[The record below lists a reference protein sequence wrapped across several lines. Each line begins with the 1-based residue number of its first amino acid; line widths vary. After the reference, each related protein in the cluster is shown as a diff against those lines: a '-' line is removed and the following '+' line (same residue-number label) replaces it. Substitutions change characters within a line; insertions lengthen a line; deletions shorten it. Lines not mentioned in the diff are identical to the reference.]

1 MSNGKGHAWPTLAP
15 VVEGVPPALDD
26 AAAQPPAE
34 LPDRKALEEETERL
48 LDQLARLQQ
57 LFFADGRRA
66 LLLVLQG
73 RDASGK
79 DGTIKTV
86 VGACNPMGVRIASF
100 GPPTERE
107 RAHDFLWRVHQ
118 VVPPRG
124 VIGVFNRSHY
134 EDVLVVRVRNLAP
147 PSVWQ
152 PRYAQIR
159 HFEELLADTGTIII
173 KCCLHV
179 SRDEQRQR
187 FLERLDDPKKNW
199 KFRLGDL
206 EDRAHWEGY
215 TEAYRDALA
224 RTSTTSAPW
233 YVVPSDD
240 NKVRN
245 YYVARLL
252 VDALARLDLAYPRID
267 AAVEQAARGFA

>member
-1 MSNGKGHAWPTLAP
+1 
-15 VVEGVPPALDD
+15 
-26 AAAQPPAE
+26 
-34 LPDRKALEEETERL
+34 
-48 LDQLARLQQ
+48 
-57 LFFADGRRA
+57 
-66 LLLVLQG
+66 
-73 RDASGK
+73 
-79 DGTIKTV
+79 
-86 VGACNPMGVRIASF
+86 
-100 GPPTERE
+100 
-107 RAHDFLWRVHQ
+107 
-118 VVPPRG
+118 
-124 VIGVFNRSHY
+124 
-134 EDVLVVRVRNLAP
+134 
-147 PSVWQ
+147 VWQ

-179 SRDEQRQR
+179 SRDEQHQR

-224 RTSTTSAPW
+224 HTSTTSAPW

-267 AAVEQAARGFA
+267 PAVEQAARGFA